1 MRRSFNIQRR
11 RQGYPGQFLELDPM
25 KATPTP
31 RKQRAV
37 PAVSAVAA
45 PAPEVAAVILTL
57 LCCPLLFPGSSLVLP
72 WLFPCPSSA
81 LSWLFPGSLG
91 RPWLFFGSSLAPRC
105 SQMLQML
112 PDAPRC
118 SQILPDTQES
128 ARYSQIVQNQPR
140 YRNNF
145 KFVRVG
151 VKLSTKMYQHQP
163 YLKKV
168 RFFASAKR
176 KRLDSL

>member
-1 MRRSFNIQRR
+1 MQIRASLRKSLECRKSQAVTSNRRWSLWGRSGVVLGSFWGRPGVILRSFWGRS
-11 RQGYPGQFLELDPM
+11 GVVPGQFLELDPM

-57 LCCPLLFPGSSLVLP
+57 LCCPLLFPGSSLALP

-118 SQILPDTQES
+118 FQILPDSPES
-128 ARYSQIVQNQPR
+128 A
-140 YRNNF
+140 
-145 KFVRVG
+145 
-151 VKLSTKMYQHQP
+151 
-163 YLKKV
+163 
-168 RFFASAKR
+168 
-176 KRLDSL
+176 

>member
-105 SQMLQML
+105 SQMLQMSQML
-112 PDAPRC
+112 PDAP
-118 SQILPDTQES
+118 
-128 ARYSQIVQNQPR
+128 RYSQIVQNQGRVLGDIGVLFDIFWCSKRSWRIQRRRRGYPR
-140 YRNNF
+140 
-145 KFVRVG
+145 
-151 VKLSTKMYQHQP
+151 
-163 YLKKV
+163 
-168 RFFASAKR
+168 
-176 KRLDSL
+176 

>member
-1 MRRSFNIQRR
+1 MRAFWCVLGAFWIIFGSNRSLTRAQYFSGRFWGCSGVVLGVFWGCSGGVLGLRRSCNIQRR

-118 SQILPDTQES
+118 SQILPDT
-128 ARYSQIVQNQPR
+128 PR
-140 YRNNF
+140 
-145 KFVRVG
+145 
-151 VKLSTKMYQHQP
+151 
-163 YLKKV
+163 
-168 RFFASAKR
+168 
-176 KRLDSL
+176 

>member
-1 MRRSFNIQRR
+1 VCCGVVLGLFWGCSGGVLGLRRSFNIQRR

-37 PAVSAVAA
+37 PAVSAVSA

-72 WLFPCPSSA
+72 WLFPCPSLA

-112 PDAPRC
+112 PDDP
-118 SQILPDTQES
+118 
-128 ARYSQIVQNQPR
+128 RYSQIVQNQPR
-140 YRNNF
+140 YCNNF
-145 KFVRVG
+145 
-151 VKLSTKMYQHQP
+151 
-163 YLKKV
+163 
-168 RFFASAKR
+168 
-176 KRLDSL
+176 